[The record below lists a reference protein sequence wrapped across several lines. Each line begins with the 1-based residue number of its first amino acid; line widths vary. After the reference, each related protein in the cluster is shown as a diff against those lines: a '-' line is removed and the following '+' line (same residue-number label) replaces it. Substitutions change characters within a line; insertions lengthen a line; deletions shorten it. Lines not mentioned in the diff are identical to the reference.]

1 MCDEGQKENAHNKNI
16 KNIKNGL
23 FSSSD
28 KQTKKRERFEPP
40 KNNTSKTRRHIFS
53 NKTHINNGRRIENEE
68 NANEKAEPTK

>member
-28 KQTKKRERFEPP
+28 KQTNEEKRE
-40 KNNTSKTRRHIFS
+40 I
-53 NKTHINNGRRIENEE
+53 
-68 NANEKAEPTK
+68 